1 MVNFYNSLLTYIDS
15 LAACASA
22 SNSALVIDVITVSCL
37 LARQP
42 ISPPKSFMANAYEL
56 LRLVLLSAKDASLA
70 ITKLSWPPKRRN
82 S

>member
-1 MVNFYNSLLTYIDS
+1 MSFCNNLLTYIDS

-22 SNSALVIDVITVSCL
+22 NSSALVIDVVIVSCL

-56 LRLVLLSAKDASLA
+56 LRLVLLLAKDASLA
-70 ITKLSWPPKRRN
+70 TTKLFWLPKRKN
-82 S
+82 N